1 MIYTPVKWVSPPLGW
16 FKLNTDG
23 SSLGNPG
30 LAGSGRVIRNH
41 VGDWVGGFSRAIGVT
56 TSVQA
61 ELRALKDGLNLAID
75 LGILHLEIE
84 MDSLVAIVLVKSIS
98 TPNAFMSTIVTDCRS
113 LIERFEICSLK
124 HIFREANSCADLLAK
139 ASCDQTPD
147 FISFPNAPTY
157 VLETLAFDVSNVTRF
172 RLISS

>member
-1 MIYTPVKWVSPPLGW
+1 MISTPIKWASPSLGW

-23 SSLGNPG
+23 SSLGNLG
-30 LAGSGRVIRNH
+30 LAGGGGVIRDH

-84 MDSLVAIVLVKSIS
+84 MDSLVAVELVKSIT
-98 TPNAFMSTIVTDCRS
+98 TPNAFLSTIVFDCRS
-113 LIERFEICSLK
+113 LMERFEICSLK
-124 HIFREANSCADLLAK
+124 HIFREVNGCADLLAK
-139 ASCDQTPD
+139 AGCDQTSD
-147 FISFPNAPTY
+147 FISFPNAPAY
-157 VLETLAFDVSNVTRF
+157 VLEALTFDVSNATRF

>member
-1 MIYTPVKWVSPPLGW
+1 MISTPIKWVSPSLGW

-23 SSLGNPG
+23 SSLGNLG
-30 LAGSGRVIRNH
+30 LTEGRGVIRNH

-84 MDSLVAIVLVKSIS
+84 MDSLVAVELVKSIT
-98 TPNAFMSTIVTDCRS
+98 TPNAFLSIIMTDCRS
-113 LIERFEICSLK
+113 LMERFEICSLK
-124 HIFREANSCADLLAK
+124 HIFREANGCADLLAK
-139 ASCDQTPD
+139 AGCDQTPN
-147 FISFPNAPTY
+147 FISFPNTPAY
-157 VLETLAFDVSNVTRF
+157 VLEALAFDVSNAIRF

>member
-1 MIYTPVKWVSPPLGW
+1 M
-16 FKLNTDG
+16 NTDS

-41 VGDWVGGFSRAIGVT
+41 VSDWVGGFSLAIGVT

-75 LGILHLEIE
+75 LEILHLEIK
-84 MDSLVAIVLVKSIS
+84 MNSLVVLVKSIS
-98 TPNAFMSTIVTDCRS
+98 TPNAFMSTIVTNCKS

-124 HIFREANSCADLLAK
+124 HIFREANACADLLAK

-157 VLETLAFDVSNVTRF
+157 VLEVLAFDVSNVTRF
-172 RLISS
+172 RLIGS